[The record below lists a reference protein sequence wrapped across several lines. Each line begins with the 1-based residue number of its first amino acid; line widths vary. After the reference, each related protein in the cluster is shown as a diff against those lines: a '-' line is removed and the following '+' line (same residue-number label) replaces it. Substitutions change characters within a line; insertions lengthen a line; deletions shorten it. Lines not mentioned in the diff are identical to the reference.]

1 MLTTRTAVRPG
12 PSGRAPPAHQGPLD
26 GLRAA
31 AAGAVLLTHVGGLTG
46 YTLTGTPASWVFSRG
61 DVGVPI
67 FFSLSGLLLYRR
79 WATAALTGGQAGA
92 VAVYL
97 RRRALR
103 ILPAYWAV
111 VLIALP
117 VLNRGAARHAWP
129 WVQYLL
135 LIQNYDSHPW
145 WSGTGATG
153 LAQAWSLVVEV
164 SFYLILPFLAAALT
178 WFACRGTTAGDVSRR
193 ARRLLIGIA
202 ALAASSAGWEVL
214 GYYPHPSLWSE
225 GTLPPV
231 LIWFC
236 TGMAMAVALAWAA
249 AEPGP
254 GSSAGSDGIT
264 GAENPGGVA
273 ALTAS
278 TDAPAGQFCRSVAAS
293 AGMCGLIAACAF
305 AIACTPLT
313 GPEFAGVPGLWAT
326 EFKTV
331 LYALIAAAVVAPV
344 AFQPLLGRHA
354 TGMLSA
360 RLLGSRPVRFLGQ
373 ISYGIFLWQF
383 LAAYAFFGL
392 LHRNTVFAGGS
403 YTTPEVAAIAVAIA
417 LLTVAA
423 AAMSYYLIEGPAQ
436 RLRIS
441 GLSRRLA
448 AARIW
453 LRADERGG
461 QPGDDDQADDLGN
474 PVYQPERDRAIVAAQ
489 HEMLASHARG
499 RSGEQ
504 QARRQPGTS
513 DPGTGQPRSGQPW
526 PGRAE
531 PWPGRAEPGPAGAP
545 GGDQEPGRGHG
556 QDGRPW
562 VPAQPE
568 PGQR

>member
-1 MLTTRTAVRPG
+1 MATTRTAVRRG

-46 YTLTGTPASWVFSRG
+46 YTLTGTPASWVLSRG

-79 WATAALTGGQAGA
+79 WAAAALTGGGTGA

-117 VLNRGAARHAWP
+117 VLNPGAARHAWP
-129 WVQYLL
+129 WIQYLL

-178 WFACRGTTAGDVSRR
+178 WFACRGTSAGDVSRR
-193 ARRLLIGIA
+193 ARRLLFGIA
-202 ALAASSAGWEVL
+202 ALAASSIGWEVL
-214 GYYPHPSLWSE
+214 GYYPRPSLWSE
-225 GTLPPV
+225 GTLPPL

-254 GSSAGSDGIT
+254 G
-264 GAENPGGVA
+264 GVA
-273 ALTAS
+273 VTDS
-278 TDAPAGQFCRSVAAS
+278 TDAPAGRFCRSVAAS

-344 AFQPLLGRHA
+344 AFQPLLAGQA
-354 TGMLSA
+354 AGMLSA
-360 RLLGSRPVRFLGQ
+360 RLLGSRPVRFLGK

-403 YTTPEVAAIAVAIA
+403 YTTPEVAAIAVAVA

-423 AAMSYYLIEGPAQ
+423 AAVSYYLIEGPAQ
-436 RLRIS
+436 RLRMS

-448 AARIW
+448 SARIW

-474 PVYQPERDRAIVAAQ
+474 PVYQPEGDRAIVAAQ
-489 HEMLASHARG
+489 HEMLASHARDRRG
-499 RSGEQ
+499 QQ
-504 QARRQPGTS
+504 QARHQPGTG
-513 DPGTGQPRSGQPW
+513 DPGTGPRW

-531 PWPGRAEPGPAGAP
+531 PWPGPPDP
-545 GGDQEPGRGHG
+545 
-556 QDGRPW
+556 
-562 VPAQPE
+562 
-568 PGQR
+568 

>member
-1 MLTTRTAVRPG
+1 MVSTRMVVRPG
-12 PSGRAPPAHQGPLD
+12 ASGRAPPVHQGPLD

-46 YTLTGTPASWVFSRG
+46 YTLTGTPASWVLSRG

-79 WATAALTGGQAGA
+79 WAAAALDGGRTGP

-117 VLNRGAARHAWP
+117 VLNPGAARHAWP
-129 WVQYLL
+129 WIQYLL

-145 WSGTGATG
+145 WSGTGAAG
-153 LAQAWSLVVEV
+153 LAQAWSLVVEA
-164 SFYLILPFLAAALT
+164 SFYLVLPLLAATLT
-178 WFACRGTTAGDVSRR
+178 WFACRGTSAGDVSRR

-202 ALAASSAGWEVL
+202 VLAASSAGWEVL
-214 GYYPHPSLWSE
+214 GYYPRPSLWSE
-225 GTLPPV
+225 GTLPPL

-236 TGMAMAVALAWAA
+236 TGMAAAVALAWAA

-254 GSSAGSDGIT
+254 VGPDGPV
-264 GAENPGGVA
+264 GMDGPDG
-273 ALTAS
+273 
-278 TDAPAGQFCRSVAAS
+278 TDAPAGRFCRSVATS

-313 GPEFAGVPGLWAT
+313 GPEFAGVPGLWST
-326 EFKTV
+326 EFKTA

-344 AFQPLLGRHA
+344 AFQPLLAGHA
-354 TGMLSA
+354 AGMLSA
-360 RLLGSRPVRFLGQ
+360 RLLGSRPVRFLGK

-392 LHRNTVFAGGS
+392 LHRKTVFAGGS
-403 YTTPEVAAIAVAIA
+403 YTTPEVVAVAVAIG
-417 LLTVAA
+417 LVTIAA
-423 AAMSYYLIEGPAQ
+423 ATVSYYLIERPAQ
-436 RLRIS
+436 HLRIS
-441 GLSRRLA
+441 RGRMSGLGRWLA
-448 AARIW
+448 SARTW
-453 LRADERGG
+453 LRADEGGG
-461 QPGDDDQADDLGN
+461 QPADDDQADGLGN
-474 PVYQPERDRAIVAAQ
+474 PVHQPERDRAVVSAQ
-489 HEMLASHARG
+489 HEMLAGHARRG
-499 RSGEQ
+499 GGQQ
-504 QARRQPGTS
+504 QARRQPGTG
-513 DPGTGQPRSGQPW
+513 DPGTGPPW
-526 PGRAE
+526 PRRA
-531 PWPGRAEPGPAGAP
+531 APGPPGARAG
-545 GGDQEPGRGHG
+545 GQEPGGGHG

-562 VPAQPE
+562 IPAQPE
-568 PGQR
+568 PGER

>member
-1 MLTTRTAVRPG
+1 MATTRTAVRPG
-12 PSGRAPPAHQGPLD
+12 TSGRAPPAHQGPLD

-46 YTLTGTPASWVFSRG
+46 YTLTGTPASWVLSRG

-79 WATAALTGGQAGA
+79 WAAAALTGGRTGP

-117 VLNRGAARHAWP
+117 VLNPGAARHAWP
-129 WVQYLL
+129 WIQYLL
-135 LIQNYDSHPW
+135 LVQNYDSHPW

-153 LAQAWSLVVEV
+153 LAQAWSLVVEA
-164 SFYLILPFLAAALT
+164 SFYLVLPLLAAALT
-178 WFACRGTTAGDVSRR
+178 WFACRGTRAGDVSRR

-214 GYYPHPSLWSE
+214 GYYPRPSLWSE
-225 GTLPPV
+225 GTLPPL

-254 GSSAGSDGIT
+254 AGPDGRA
-264 GAENPGGVA
+264 GRAGPDGRAGPGG
-273 ALTAS
+273 TH
-278 TDAPAGQFCRSVAAS
+278 APAGRFCRSVATS

-326 EFKTV
+326 EFKTA

-344 AFQPLLGRHA
+344 AFQPLLAGHA
-354 TGMLSA
+354 AGMLSA
-360 RLLGSRPVRFLGQ
+360 RLLGSRPARFLGK

-392 LHRNTVFAGGS
+392 LQLRTVFAGGS
-403 YTTPEVAAIAVAIA
+403 YTPPEIAAIAVAIA
-417 LLTVAA
+417 LLTIAA
-423 AAMSYYLIEGPAQ
+423 ATVSYYLIERPAQ
-436 RLRIS
+436 HLRMS
-441 GLSRRLA
+441 HGPVAGLGRWLA
-448 AARIW
+448 SARIW
-453 LRADERGG
+453 LRADEGGG

-474 PVYQPERDRAIVAAQ
+474 PVCQPERNRAVIPAQ
-489 HEMLASHARG
+489 HEMLASHARDG
-499 RSGEQ
+499 GGQQ
-504 QARRQPGTS
+504 QARRQPGTG
-513 DPGTGQPRSGQPW
+513 DPGTGPPW
-526 PGRAE
+526 PR
-531 PWPGRAEPGPAGAP
+531 RAEPGPAGAR
-545 GGDQEPGRGHG
+545 GGGQEPGRGDG
-556 QDGRPW
+556 QDGRSR

-568 PGQR
+568 PGER

>member
-1 MLTTRTAVRPG
+1 MATTRTAVRAG

-46 YTLTGTPASWVFSRG
+46 YTLTGTPASWVLSRG

-67 FFSLSGLLLYRR
+67 FFALSGLLLYRR
-79 WATAALTGGQAGA
+79 WAAAALAGARTGA

-117 VLNRGAARHAWP
+117 VLNPGAARHAWP
-129 WVQYLL
+129 WIQYLL

-145 WSGTGATG
+145 WTGTGATG
-153 LAQAWSLVVEV
+153 LAQAWSLVVEA
-164 SFYLILPFLAAALT
+164 SFYLVLPLLAAALT
-178 WFACRGTTAGDVSRR
+178 WFACRGTRAGDVSRR

-202 ALAASSAGWEVL
+202 VLAASSIGWEVL
-214 GYYPHPSLWSE
+214 GYYPRPSLWSE
-225 GTLPPV
+225 GTLPPL

-236 TGMAMAVALAWAA
+236 AGMATAVALAWAA

-254 GSSAGSDGIT
+254 DGI
-264 GAENPGGVA
+264 
-273 ALTAS
+273 AS
-278 TDAPAGQFCRSVAAS
+278 PDGTDAPAGRFCRSVASS

-344 AFQPLLGRHA
+344 AFQPLLAGHEAR
-354 TGMLSA
+354 MLSA
-360 RLLGSRPVRFLGQ
+360 RLLGSPPVRFLGQ

-392 LHRNTVFAGGS
+392 LHRKTVFAGGS

-417 LLTVAA
+417 LLTIAA
-423 AAMSYYLIEGPAQ
+423 AAVSYYLIERPAQ
-436 RLRIS
+436 HLRMS
-441 GLSRRLA
+441 GLSRWLA
-448 AARIW
+448 SARIW
-453 LRADERGG
+453 LRADELGS

-474 PVYQPERDRAIVAAQ
+474 PVYEPERDRAVVSAQ
-489 HEMLASHARG
+489 HEMLASHTRG
-499 RSGEQ
+499 RGGQQ
-504 QARRQPGTS
+504 QARRQPGTGY
-513 DPGTGQPRSGQPW
+513 PGTGQPSPGRAEPW
-526 PGRAE
+526 PGRGE
-531 PWPGRAEPGPAGAP
+531 PWPGRAEPGPAGARA
-545 GGDQEPGRGHG
+545 GSQEPGRGHG
-556 QDGRPW
+556 QDDHPW

-568 PGQR
+568 PGER